1 MKYDRDQ
8 ILKSGNCEGES
19 KVKFTQVLRSFP
31 QNENF
36 IYNCLEKLF
45 RYKPQP

>member
-8 ILKSGNCEGES
+8 ILKSWNCFS
-19 KVKFTQVLRSFP
+19 KAEFTQILRSFP